1 MEETAMVS
9 IIKKTMWLCVCLLIP
24 LVISAQTQQGYVK
37 TKGRMVNGQL
47 VSGKSIQNAVVAVQG
62 RSTVLSQSN
71 GNFSFSMSSPTFK
84 LDSVSKKGY
93 QLVDADA
100 LSKPYK
106 YSSNPLYL
114 VMDTPEQQQA
124 DLLAKER
131 KLRRDLQRRLQER
144 EDEVEDL
151 NVSLEEK
158 NRLLEEINKER
169 DENEKIIKD
178 LSKYYATLD
187 YDQLDEFQRT
197 VTDLLENGQL
207 ERADSM
213 LRTRGD
219 MQSRI
224 REINKEQEAE
234 AKEEAELR
242 QRQKELTESKEVTQE
257 KLEIVAAD
265 CYNFYQRFFQA
276 HQNDSAAH
284 YLELRAQLDTTNL
297 EWQSKA
303 GLFAH
308 EYLADYSK
316 AMFYFQRI
324 LRQAIKQDGSESEW
338 VAHAYNGIG
347 YTYDNQGDFSKALE
361 YYNKALNTRKQVSG
375 QENRDVAQYYN
386 NIGTVYCNQGN
397 YPKALEN
404 LTKALNIREKIS
416 GSEDP
421 KVATLCSNIGMVYS
435 YMKDYSKALEYHL
448 QALTIFEKKL
458 GSEHPDVA
466 TTYNNIGTTYAKQ
479 GDYPKALEY
488 ISKALNILE
497 KVLGPK
503 HPAVATAHNNIGNIY
518 EKLGDY
524 SKALEFYSKS
534 LASREKIYGENH
546 PGVATSYNNI
556 GSIYYAQGDFAKA
569 RVYFEKAMTIR
580 EKVLGPEHPDVASS
594 YNNIAQLYSDMGD
607 YAKAYEYYEKALAIK
622 EKVFGKEHPTTKYVL
637 NELLIAKY
645 HQTLLSGNLTDYLS
659 THTFIIEVIDNDT
672 PAGQQG
678 MSGEY
683 YLLEYADWKQD
694 CMTSLFDEIDKSSG
708 KPKDLLGLKDGVVS
722 QHHFENKI
730 GIQCGIKEVGKE
742 EKQRINKAYE
752 AWKKQNRK

>member
-1 MEETAMVS
+1 MNS
-9 IIKKTMWLCVCLLIP
+9 IIKKTIWLCVCLLMS
-24 LVISAQTQQGYVK
+24 VDVSAQTQRGYVK

-47 VSGKSIQNAVVAVQG
+47 VPGKSLQNAVVAVQG
-62 RSTVLSQSN
+62 RSTVLSQAN
-71 GNFSFSMSSPTFK
+71 GNFSFSMSSQTFK

-158 NRLLEEINKER
+158 NRMLEEINKER
-169 DENEKIIKD
+169 DDNEKIIKE

-187 YDQLDEFQRT
+187 YDQLDEFQRK

-224 REINKEQEAE
+224 REINEEQEAE
-234 AKEEAELR
+234 AREEAELNK
-242 QRQKELTESKEVTQE
+242 RQKNLTASKEGTQK
-257 KLEIVAAD
+257 KLELVAAD

-284 YLELRAQLDTTNL
+284 YLELRAKLDTTNM
-297 EWQSKA
+297 EWQDKA

-308 EYLADYSK
+308 EYLADYPK
-316 AMFYFQRI
+316 AMSYFQRI
-324 LRQAIKQDGSESEW
+324 LRRAIKQEGAESEW
-338 VAHAYNGIG
+338 AAHAYNCIG
-347 YTYDNQGDFSKALE
+347 YTYSSKGEYSKALE
-361 YYNKALNTRKQVSG
+361 YYNKALDIRMQVSG
-375 QENRDVAQYYN
+375 QDNSDVAQYYN
-386 NIGTVYCNQGN
+386 NIGTVYFNQGN

-404 LTKALNIREKIS
+404 LTKALNIREKIL

-435 YMKDYSKALEYHL
+435 RMKDYSKALEYL
-448 QALTIFEKKL
+448 KQSLTIYEKKFGL
-458 GSEHPDVA
+458 EHLEVA
-466 TTYNNIGTTYAKQ
+466 TTYNNFGTVYSQQGDYSKALEYLTKAMNINEKVLGQVHPFVATSYNNIGYTYSRQGDNPHALEFYNKSLAIREKLFGKWHPDVAESYSNIGGIYYKQ

-488 ISKALNILE
+488 NEKALDIE
-497 KVLGPK
+497 
-503 HPAVATAHNNIGNIY
+503 
-518 EKLGDY
+518 EKLLGLD
-524 SKALEFYSKS
+524 
-534 LASREKIYGENH
+534 H
-546 PGVATSYNNI
+546 PNI
-556 GSIYYAQGDFAKA
+556 A
-569 RVYFEKAMTIR
+569 V
-580 EKVLGPEHPDVASS
+580 S
-594 YNNIAQLYSDMGD
+594 YNNIALLYSDLGN
-607 YAKAYEYYEKALAIK
+607 YTKAYEYYEKALPIK
-622 EKVFGKEHPTTKYVL
+622 EKVFGKDHPSTKYVL

-645 HQTLLSGNLTDYLS
+645 QQTVLSGNLTDFLS
-659 THTFIIEVIDNDT
+659 AHAFTIEVTDDDT

-683 YLLEYADWKQD
+683 YLLEYSEWNQD
-694 CMTSLFDEIDKSSG
+694 SMTSLFDEMDERKG
-708 KPKDLLGLKDGVVS
+708 KPKDLLVLKDGVVS
-722 QHHFENKI
+722 QYHFENKI
-730 GIQCGIKEVGKE
+730 GVQYGIKEVDKE
-742 EKQRINKAYE
+742 EKQRVSKAYE
-752 AWKKQNRK
+752 AWKKKNRK

>member
-1 MEETAMVS
+1 MNGKTKK
-9 IIKKTMWLCVCLLIP
+9 IICVAFCMLMSFVTL
-24 LVISAQTQQGYVK
+24 AQTQQGYVK

-47 VSGKSIQNAVVAVQG
+47 VPGKGIQNAVVVVHG
-62 RSTVLSQSN
+62 RSTVLSQTN
-71 GNFSFSMSSPTFK
+71 GNFSFSMPAQTFK
-84 LDSVSKKGY
+84 LDSVSKKGL

-100 LSKPYK
+100 LTKPYK
-106 YSSNPLYL
+106 YSTNPLYL

-131 KLRRDLQRRLQER
+131 KLRRELQRRLQER

-158 NRLLEEINKER
+158 NRRLEEINKER
-169 DENEKIIKD
+169 DDNEKIIKE
-178 LSKYYATLD
+178 LSRYYATLD
-187 YDQLDEFQRT
+187 YDQLDDFQRK
-197 VTDLLENGQL
+197 VNDLLENGRL
-207 ERADSM
+207 EEADSL
-213 LRTRGD
+213 LRSRGD

-224 REINKEQEAE
+224 REINKEQETE
-234 AKEEAELR
+234 AKQEAELN
-242 QRQKELTESKEVTQE
+242 QRQKDLAASKEGTQK

-297 EWQSKA
+297 EWQSTA

-308 EYLADYSK
+308 EFIADYPK

-324 LRQAIKQDGSESEW
+324 LLQAIKQEGAVSEW
-338 VAHAYNGIG
+338 VAYAYNGIG
-347 YTYDNQGDFSKALE
+347 YTYNNQGDFPKALE
-361 YYNKALNTRKQVSG
+361 YYNKALDIRKQVSG
-375 QENRDVAQYYN
+375 QDNPVVAQYYN

-404 LTKALNIREKIS
+404 LTKALNIREKVS
-416 GSEDP
+416 GPEDP
-421 KVATLCSNIGMVYS
+421 KVATLCSNIGLVYS
-435 YMKDYSKALEYHL
+435 RLKDYSKALEYHKQSL
-448 QALTIFEKKL
+448 SIYEKKL
-458 GSEHPDVA
+458 GLEHPEVA
-466 TTYNNIGTTYAKQ
+466 TTYNNIGTIYSEQ

-488 ISKALNILE
+488 ISKALDILE

-503 HPAVATAHNNIGNIY
+503 HPAVATAYNNIGNIY
-518 EKLGDY
+518 ENLGDY
-524 SKALEFYSKS
+524 SKALEFSSKS
-534 LASREKIYGENH
+534 LDLREKIYGQKH
-546 PGVATSYNNI
+546 PEVATSYSNI
-556 GSIYYAQGDFAKA
+556 GSIYYDQGDYPKA
-569 RVYFEKAMTIR
+569 LEYMEKALEIK
-580 EKVLGPEHPDVASS
+580 EKLLGKEHPDIAVL
-594 YNNIAQLYSDMGD
+594 YNNIAQLYSDLSD
-607 YAKAYEYYEKALAIK
+607 YSKAYNYYEKALVIK

-645 HQTLLSGNLTDYLS
+645 QQTLLSGNLTDFLS
-659 THTFIIEVIDNDT
+659 AHAFTIEVTDSDT

-694 CMTSLFDEIDKSSG
+694 CTTSLFDEMDKRSG
-708 KPKDLLGLKDGVVS
+708 KPKDLLVLKDGVVS
-722 QHHFENKI
+722 QHHFENKM
-730 GIQCGIKEVGKE
+730 GIQYGIKEVSKE

-752 AWKKQNRK
+752 DWKKQNRK